1 MKLVTDS
8 TRYPYRALPYQLE
21 HSLVKTHSGEREP
34 TRLFAEKRD
43 KMAQHHKKNL
53 EMDLFQEQE
62 ETQEHFSYKP
72 TLHADEIG
80 LTSDKYVPLNASVDS
95 LPLVISYSPMTTARW
110 LLMEHME
117 HTLSQALGGAGATE
131 VRAIAYHSSLF
142 APTSCHDLS

>member
-1 MKLVTDS
+1 
-8 TRYPYRALPYQLE
+8 
-21 HSLVKTHSGEREP
+21 
-34 TRLFAEKRD
+34 LFAEKRD

-117 HTLSQALGGAGATE
+117 HTLSQALGGAGAGFSAKDTDD
-131 VRAIAYHSSLF
+131 VRRLVSSVLIHSLRLLLILGFPPILSRLLVF
-142 APTSCHDLS
+142 A